1 MNFIIGLLILKDY
14 NVIYIIIDKFIK
26 ERYYILYI
34 INDKGIFIKSI
45 INILIRYIFHLYKL
59 SISIIFDRGL

>member
-1 MNFIIGLLILKDY
+1 MDFIISLLMLKNY
-14 NVIYIIIDKFIK
+14 NIIYIIIDRFIK

-45 INILIRYIFHLYKL
+45 INIFIRYIFRLYRL
-59 SISIIFDRGL
+59 STLIISDRGL